1 MAVRVD
7 VWSDFVCPWCFLVT
21 FSLQELQ
28 ENFGIEIV
36 RHAYELRPHGSPPMP
51 QEYRDYID
59 NVGHPRMVAVAREYY
74 GIEIFA
80 GPTGIESRKALIGAK
95 YAEAQ
100 GKGPEYHDAVYRA
113 YWQEGHSIDD
123 VDVLVDIAQ
132 KQGMDAAAFRA
143 ALDSRELNILV
154 NVDID
159 QARRYGISSVPALVF
174 NNKYL
179 VSGAQPYEALRDVVR
194 QIQAEDGAAP
204 AQV

>member
-1 MAVRVD
+1 MAVRID

-21 FSLQELQ
+21 ISLQELS
-28 ENFGIEIV
+28 ENFEIEIV
-36 RHAYELRPHGSPPMP
+36 RHAYELRPFGSPPMP

-59 NVGHPRMVAVAREYY
+59 NVGHPRMVAMAREYY
-74 GIEIFA
+74 GVEIFA
-80 GPTGIESRKALIGAK
+80 GPTGIDSRKALIGAK

-113 YWQEGHSIDD
+113 YWLEGRSIDD
-123 VDVLVDIAQ
+123 GDVLAEIAQ
-132 KQGMDAAAFRA
+132 RLGMDGTAFRT
-143 ALDSRELNILV
+143 ALDSRELNVLV

-179 VSGAQPYEALRDVVR
+179 VNGAQPYDVLKDVVR
-194 QIQAEDGAAP
+194 QIQAEDGAA
-204 AQV
+204 AV

>member
-1 MAVRVD
+1 MTVRID

-21 FSLQELQ
+21 FSLKELS
-28 ENFGIEIV
+28 ENYEVEIV

-59 NVGHPRMVAVAREYY
+59 QIGHPRMVQVAREYY

-80 GPTGIESRKALIGAK
+80 GPTGINSRKALIGAK
-95 YAEAQ
+95 YAESQ

-113 YWQEGHSIDD
+113 YWQEGRSIDD
-123 VDVLVDIAQ
+123 ADVLSEIAQ
-132 KQGMDAAAFRA
+132 KLGMDGAAFRE
-143 ALDSRELNILV
+143 ALTSRELTILV

-159 QARRYGISSVPALVF
+159 QARRYGINSVPALIF

-179 VSGAQPYEALRDVVR
+179 VGGAQPYQVLRDVVK
-194 QIQAEDGAAP
+194 QIEAEDGAA
-204 AQV
+204 V